1 MVVLIQQNK
10 CEILLNQANLKY
22 DLFNAT
28 PSALHYKRYDRS
40 LAVHNVHS
48 QVHIGP
54 LLQTHFDQLDSQ
66 QLLCL
71 IRSDSPRHLNS
82 FVPYDSS
89 DA

>member
-10 CEILLNQANLKY
+10 CEILLNEANLKY
-22 DLFNAT
+22 NLFNET

-66 QLLCL
+66 RLLCL
-71 IRSDSPRHLNS
+71 IRQPSTLELLCTL
-82 FVPYDSS
+82 
-89 DA
+89 

>member
-22 DLFNAT
+22 NLFNAT

-71 IRSDSPRHLNS
+71 IRQPSTLELLCTL
-82 FVPYDSS
+82 
-89 DA
+89 